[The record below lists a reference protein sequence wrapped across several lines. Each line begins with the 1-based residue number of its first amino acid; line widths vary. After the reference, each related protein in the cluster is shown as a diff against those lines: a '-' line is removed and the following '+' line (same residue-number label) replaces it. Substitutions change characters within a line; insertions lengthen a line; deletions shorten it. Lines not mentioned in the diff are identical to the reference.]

1 MANLQE
7 AIRLYEEAMRTL
19 SRSTTSSGRKKAM
32 NALKIAFD
40 LLASAVS
47 RSETWTENDEAD
59 FAAFTA
65 RWEE

>member
-1 MANLQE
+1 MAKLQE

-19 SRSTTSSGRKKAM
+19 ARSRKLSERTKAM
-32 NALKIAFD
+32 SALQRASD
-40 LLASAVS
+40 LLASAVAK
-47 RSETWTENDEAD
+47 SESWTENDEAD